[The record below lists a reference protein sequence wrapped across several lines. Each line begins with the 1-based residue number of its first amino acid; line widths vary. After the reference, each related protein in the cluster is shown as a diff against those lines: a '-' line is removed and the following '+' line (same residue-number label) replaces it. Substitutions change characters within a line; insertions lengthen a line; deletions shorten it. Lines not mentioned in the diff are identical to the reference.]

1 MKCCN
6 TKAILTVFIFITAFT
21 VSKPEAFAQNEPEVS
36 GISEN
41 IIEEKLNSSEVDSV
55 KKAVDEALQKTEIS
69 GAYGFNSE
77 DLLTDALKGNP
88 IKNLKGLPKIML
100 SVLGKEIKAN
110 LALILELFAV
120 MLLGAVIRAMQPL
133 EDGIPNAAAKL
144 SVNGVMVVIAS
155 ISFGSVAETAR
166 SAIESMQN
174 VAAIAMP
181 ALIAMMASAGQIVS
195 FTAIQPIMLF
205 AVNTACQLCKTVLL
219 PLAVMSG
226 IIFLVD
232 SVSERFKLKTLA
244 KLLKSCTSWLTGA
257 VALLFSILISI
268 QKLAGGSV
276 DAAAIKTTKFAIN
289 TFVPVAGKY
298 MSEAAET
305 ILICT
310 SAVRN
315 AAGAITVIG
324 LGLVV
329 INPFIKVLVIML
341 SFRLA
346 AALGSPICDECT
358 SNALE
363 DAAGCISLMIGIMG
377 ASLFVLILLTGAMMS
392 SVGLMK

>member
-1 MKCCN
+1 
-6 TKAILTVFIFITAFT
+6 
-21 VSKPEAFAQNEPEVS
+21 
-36 GISEN
+36 
-41 IIEEKLNSSEVDSV
+41 
-55 KKAVDEALQKTEIS
+55 
-69 GAYGFNSE
+69 
-77 DLLTDALKGNP
+77 
-88 IKNLKGLPKIML
+88 
-100 SVLGKEIKAN
+100 
-110 LALILELFAV
+110 
-120 MLLGAVIRAMQPL
+120 
-133 EDGIPNAAAKL
+133 
-144 SVNGVMVVIAS
+144 
-155 ISFGSVAETAR
+155 
-166 SAIESMQN
+166 
-174 VAAIAMP
+174 
-181 ALIAMMASAGQIVS
+181 
-195 FTAIQPIMLF
+195 
-205 AVNTACQLCKTVLL
+205 
-219 PLAVMSG
+219 
-226 IIFLVD
+226 
-232 SVSERFKLKTLA
+232 
-244 KLLKSCTSWLTGA
+244 
-257 VALLFSILISI
+257 
-268 QKLAGGSV
+268 
-276 DAAAIKTTKFAIN
+276 
-289 TFVPVAGKY
+289 